1 MPSETPHTP
10 DPKCPWCD
18 GDGWTPF
25 LVEHPEDGT
34 THIEYHSCVCTKPR
48 TKASELFPHLQKQF
62 ARKKDDGRAEA
73 LLLAVFWVR
82 FSKR

>member
-1 MPSETPHTP
+1 MTPKTLHTP

-34 THIEYHSCVCTKPR
+34 THIEYHPCVCTKPR
-48 TKASELFPHLQKQF
+48 TFPWS
-62 ARKKDDGRAEA
+62 AVVC
-73 LLLAVFWVR
+73 LLILAAAIGIVLAMCIPVQVLP
-82 FSKR
+82 